1 MNLNINNFKYDKST
15 PQILCHI
22 FKTIVKHVL
31 KASRCV
37 LPLINTKDPDRT
49 ALSDANCLFSVIVYL
64 GTQVAG
70 FDAETDCIT
79 NMI

>member
-1 MNLNINNFKYDKST
+1 M
-15 PQILCHI
+15 LCHI
-22 FKTIVKHVL
+22 LKTVVKHVL

-37 LPLINTKDPDRT
+37 LPLINTTDPDQT
-49 ALSDANCLFSVIVYL
+49 ALSDASCLFSVIVYL

-70 FDAETDCIT
+70 FDAVIDCIT